1 MISNQY
7 AAVRKSHSRRC
18 MGSTSR
24 GHVRCHHGGAGA
36 EYQVRTKTGSTNV
49 FYEIVPLAF
58 SEVG

>member
-1 MISNQY
+1 MPPSERAILVDVWVVQVVVMSD
-7 AAVRKSHSRRC
+7 AIMEGRE
-18 MGSTSR
+18 
-24 GHVRCHHGGAGA
+24 A